1 MSSRILIDAAYLSQE
16 LRVAA
21 TNNGVVT
28 HLDIEAIS
36 RQQTKAFIYKGKV
49 TRVEPSLEACF
60 VDYGQ
65 ERHGFLPLKD
75 ISPQYFSKEVGEN
88 ERPSIKDVIKEGQEL
103 IIQVEK
109 IERGNKGAALTTYIT
124 LAGSYLVLMP
134 NSPKAG
140 GVSRRIEGDE
150 RTELLDI
157 LRQLKTP
164 EQMGIII
171 RTASIGKT
179 LEDLQWDLDILI
191 KLWGSINTVAND
203 NAAPLLIHQESN
215 AMIRALRDYIRQETS
230 EIVINNEDVYNEA
243 RKYMGLIRPDFADK
257 VTLYTDDKPLFTHY
271 QIERQIEAIFSHE
284 VRLPSGGS
292 LAIDQ
297 TEALIAIDINSS
309 KATKGSDI
317 EETAFAT
324 NLEAADEIARQLRLR
339 DIGGLI
345 VIDFI
350 DMMQN
355 QNQRAVEDRI
365 RDALKGDRAKVQ
377 IGRISRFGLL
387 EMSRQRLRATMAES
401 TRIACPHCEGHGM
414 VRSIPSLALSILRD
428 IEEKAMPSDVS
439 QIRVHLPLEV
449 ATYLLNEQR
458 EGLGQIE
465 KRCTIS
471 LLLIPHDNMSLLEK
485 EIEIIRARGR
495 HTKTPSFK
503 LAVEFKKAS
512 DTDVEN
518 FGISDTDSI
527 NHAPAIKS
535 LDIPDKPTAQ
545 KKQSTTKKT
554 GLLSKIISALF
565 GSPKKKTKAS
575 QQRRRPQQ
583 GRGRQQNSRSRNQGG
598 NQQRRSSQSSNRR
611 NTTRNTSSNTRKPQN
626 RDASSSNTSSS
637 NSRDSSRE
645 NSSRENSSR
654 ENSSRDSGSRDSG
667 SRSNNRSNNRNS
679 NNRRNSNRT
688 RSNDDR
694 RGNEKNP
701 STAASSNAPLG
712 NKAADTQTKTQTPRQ
727 ESKPQVVK
735 QATVQASVV
744 EKPKAPAPIAA
755 AAPRTQF
762 KPRGGMPVKK
772 QDQANKED

>member
-1 MSSRILIDAAYLSQE
+1 MSNKILIDAAYLSQE

-28 HLDIEAIS
+28 HLDIEAINK
-36 RQQTKAFIYKGKV
+36 QQTKAFIYKGKV

-75 ISPQYFSKEVGEN
+75 ISPEYFSKEVGEN

-140 GVSRRIEGDE
+140 GVSRRIEGDD
-150 RTELLDI
+150 RTDLLDI

-179 LEDLQWDLDILI
+179 LEDLQWDLDILV
-191 KLWGSINTVAND
+191 KLWESINTVASSNT
-203 NAAPLLIHQESN
+203 APLLIHQESN

-230 EIVINNEDVYNEA
+230 EIVINNEAVYNEA
-243 RKYMGLIRPDFADK
+243 RKYMALIRPDFAEK
-257 VTLYTDDKPLFTHY
+257 VTYYTGEKPLFSHY
-271 QIERQIEAIFSHE
+271 QIERQIEAIFSRDI
-284 VRLPSGGS
+284 RLPSGGS
-292 LAIDQ
+292 IAIDQ
-297 TEALIAIDINSS
+297 TEALVAIDINSA
-309 KATKGSDI
+309 KATKGGDI
-317 EETAFAT
+317 EETALTT

-345 VIDFI
+345 AIDFI
-350 DMMQN
+350 DMTQN
-355 QNQRAVEDRI
+355 QNQRAVEERI
-365 RDALKGDRAKVQ
+365 REALKSDRAKVGV
-377 IGRISRFGLL
+377 GRISRFGLL

-414 VRSIPSLALSILRD
+414 IRSTPSLALSILRD

-439 QIRVHLPLEV
+439 QIRAHLPLEV

-458 EGLGQIE
+458 EALGQIE
-465 KRCTIS
+465 ERSNIS
-471 LLLIPHDNMSLLEK
+471 LLLIPHDNMSILVK

-495 HTKTPSFK
+495 QTKTPSFK

-512 DTDVEN
+512 DTDVED
-518 FGISDTDSI
+518 FGIGGNNEA
-527 NHAPAIKS
+527 NHSPAIKS
-535 LDIPDKPTAQ
+535 LDIPDKPTSQ
-545 KKQSTTKKT
+545 KKQSTAKKPS
-554 GLLSKIISALF
+554 LLSKIISALF
-565 GSPKKKTKAS
+565 GGSTKKKTKS
-575 QQRRRPQQ
+575 TQQRRRPQ

-598 NQQRRSSQSSNRR
+598 NQQRRNNQGNRR
-611 NTTRNTSSNTRKPQN
+611 PSTRSNNNNTKKPQNHDASSNTN
-626 RDASSSNTSSS
+626 TTTSSRD
-637 NSRDSSRE
+637 NSQDTVNNRN
-645 NSSRENSSR
+645 NSSRNA
-654 ENSSRDSGSRDSG
+654 
-667 SRSNNRSNNRNS
+667 
-679 NNRRNSNRT
+679 NNRRNNQRT
-688 RSNDDR
+688 RPSEDNK
-694 RGNEKNP
+694 RGNERKP
-701 STAASSNAPLG
+701 STTTTPPVNSGNVASENQP
-712 NKAADTQTKTQTPRQ
+712 TKTTQAPRQ
-727 ESKPQVVK
+727 AINPQAIK
-735 QATVQASVV
+735 QPATQPKVV
-744 EKPKAPAPIAA
+744 EKQQTPAPIA

-762 KPRGGMPVKK
+762 KPRGGIPTKR
-772 QDQANKED
+772 QG